1 VTAAARQRMALGA
14 SLLLYAAAVS
24 DPLRTAGYLAD
35 LRGCV
40 EAHAIQIQAL
50 MLAGVIAGLA
60 VGAPALAGAGQALR
74 ALMPG
79 AAAARRAAYLRGAA
93 WALILLSAATNAL
106 WVAPAINLALDTHRA
121 LLVEA
126 DVLLYAMG
134 VLAGIGWH
142 ALLDRDGWLGLLL
155 MPAMGLMILS
165 SGVVGR
171 GWC

>member
-1 VTAAARQRMALGA
+1 MTATRQRLGLIL

-24 DPLRTAGYLAD
+24 APLRSAGALAD
-35 LRGCV
+35 RSGCV
-40 EAHAIQIQAL
+40 EAHAVVIQLL
-50 MLAGVIAGLA
+50 MLAGVVGGLA
-60 VGAPALAGAGQALR
+60 VGAPAISGVQR
-74 ALMPG
+74 ALQAMMPG
-79 AAAARRAAYLRGAA
+79 ADAAQRAGYLRGLA

-106 WVAPAINLALDTHRA
+106 WVAPALNMALDAQRA

-155 MPAMGLMILS
+155 MPAMALMILS
-165 SGVVGR
+165 SGVIGR